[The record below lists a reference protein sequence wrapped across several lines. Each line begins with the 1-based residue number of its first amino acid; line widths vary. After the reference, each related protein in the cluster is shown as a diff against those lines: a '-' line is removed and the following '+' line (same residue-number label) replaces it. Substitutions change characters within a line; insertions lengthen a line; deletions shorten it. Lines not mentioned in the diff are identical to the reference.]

1 MPDSFKTISSLSEGI
16 YKEKGS
22 KFLSFAIPVKDLAE
36 IKPILDNYRKSITMP
51 AMYVLPI
58 CLVLREM
65 NFGQTMTEN
74 HQERRDDP
82 CWDKS
87 ILLS

>member
-36 IKPILDNYRKSITMP
+36 IKPILDNYRKEYYDARHVCFAYMLG
-51 AMYVLPI
+51 A
-58 CLVLREM
+58 
-65 NFGQTMTEN
+65 
-74 HQERRDDP
+74 ERNEFRANDDGEP
-82 CWDKS
+82 S
-87 ILLS
+87 GTA